1 VVDRRWSQ
9 VVSIDLE
16 LMMSDTNLG
25 STQPPTGSAAPQA
38 AYEAREARVEG
49 PEPTGWVG
57 WGVFAAVMMLMMGSF
72 HAIAGLV
79 ALFRDDYYLVSKNG
93 LVVHADYTAW
103 GWTYLIGGALI
114 VVAGAALLS
123 GKMWARVVAVALAIL
138 SAIANMAFFE
148 AYPWWSAIMI
158 TLDVLVIWALT
169 VHGAE
174 MKSLR

>member
-1 VVDRRWSQ
+1 
-9 VVSIDLE
+9 
-16 LMMSDTNLG
+16 MSDTNLG
-25 STQPPTGSAAPQA
+25 RTQQPTGSAAPSHA
-38 AYEAREARVEG
+38 AYDTRAEG

-57 WGVFAAVMMLMMGSF
+57 WGVFAAVMMLMMGCF

-79 ALFRDDYYLVSKNG
+79 AIFRDDYYLVSRNG

-103 GWTYLIGGALI
+103 GWTYLIGGI
-114 VVAGAALLS
+114 VLVAAGASLLSGRMWARIVGVGLALLS
-123 GKMWARVVAVALAIL
+123 AIT
-138 SAIANMAFFE
+138 NMAFFE

-169 VHGAE
+169 VHGSE